1 MEMNKY
7 KLVTVFSLVIAVV
20 ALAVG
25 FASYTA
31 TLTIENSS
39 ATIPASDQFSPYVQY
54 KQGTLSCVKT
64 GTSTAVTSTGSL
76 NDASHATVW
85 TGASVSM
92 SGIGDSVT
100 CSATVEN
107 LSTFTAYL
115 KSITIASPL
124 SCAPVQA
131 NATLQNLTGACN
143 AVGITVTQGTA
154 SATASGA
161 SKTDATISDG
171 SVTIAPS
178 GEATVSF
185 TIEYPNGSP
194 VTDGDF
200 VVTIPTIT
208 FRYETVS

>member
-1 MEMNKY
+1 METNKY

-31 TLTIENSS
+31 TLTIENGTASIPSS
-39 ATIPASDQFSPYVQY
+39 DAFSPYVQY

-64 GTSTAVTSTGSL
+64 GTETAVQSTGTL

-85 TGASVSM
+85 TGAAISM
-92 SGIGDSVT
+92 TGLGDSVT

-124 SCAPVQA
+124 SCNPTTSG
-131 NATLQNLTGACN
+131 ATLQNLTSACN
-143 AVGITVTQGTA
+143 AVTLTATQSTV
-154 SATASGA
+154 SATADGN
-161 SKTDATISDG
+161 SKQDATVSNG
-171 SVTIAPS
+171 AVTITA
-178 GEATVSF
+178 GNEATVSF
-185 TIEYPNGSP
+185 TIAYPNGSP

-200 VVTIPTIT
+200 TVTIPTIT